1 MNNTHIILEKIKK
14 INNIVV
20 ISSEFEAAYKGILL
34 CSEKNYIYK
43 KPYGCLLLGN
53 GGLGKTTIC
62 NSIVRK
68 NPSYEKIDNDIK
80 KTIIPVF
87 YLEIPSPATVKSV
100 ASSML
105 KALNDPAPL
114 KGTTTQLTYRLI
126 YLLKECET
134 KLIFMDEFHHLF
146 DLQKTTK
153 RMNTVVC
160 NWIKTLV
167 DETNIC
173 FCLVGLPEFAPLL
186 KIDSQL
192 ARRFSHS
199 FYLKNLT
206 INKINEY
213 GTMHAFLEQI
223 EINIARNLDI
233 TFEPAL
239 TDQLMALQIYTAT
252 NGNQA
257 YVMLLIENCVF
268 QALKKGNNIITIL
281 EFINAWNEGITSYV
295 SRTIVNPFHLDL
307 SSLSAK
313 IRKS

>member
-1 MNNTHIILEKIKK
+1 MNNTHLILEKIKK

-20 ISSEFEAAYKGILL
+20 ISQEFEAAYKGILL

-43 KPYGCLLLGN
+43 KSYGCLLLAN

-68 NPSYEKIDNDIK
+68 NPPYEKIENNIK

-146 DLQKTTK
+146 DLQITTK

-167 DETNIC
+167 DETKIC
-173 FCLVGLPEFAPLL
+173 FCLVGLPEFSPLL

-199 FYLKNLT
+199 FYLNNLS
-206 INKINEY
+206 INKLNEY
-213 GTMHAFLEQI
+213 GTIHAFLEQI
-223 EINIARNLDI
+223 EIYIAHNLEI
-233 TFEPAL
+233 NFEPTL
-239 TDQLMALQIYTAT
+239 TNQLLALQIYVAT
-252 NGNQA
+252 SGNQA
-257 YVMLLIENCVF
+257 YLMLLIENCIFRV
-268 QALKKGNNIITIL
+268 LTRGSNIITR
-281 EFINAWNEGITSYV
+281 EDFVNAWDEGITSYV
-295 SRTIVNPFHLDL
+295 SKTIVNPFHLDI
-307 SSLSAK
+307 SSLSTK
-313 IRKS
+313 IKNN